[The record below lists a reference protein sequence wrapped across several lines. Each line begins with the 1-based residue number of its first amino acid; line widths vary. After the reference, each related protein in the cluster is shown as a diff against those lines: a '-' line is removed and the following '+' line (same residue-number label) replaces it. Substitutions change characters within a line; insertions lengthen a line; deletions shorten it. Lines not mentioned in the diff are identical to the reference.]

1 MKKVEISFLV
11 FVGILLLMTVPSH
24 QTDDLVWTDRGCE
37 AEYSVNETIKIYF
50 EPHSGVEFELWAFD
64 ALMNEKLLTSGV
76 GRGDTYFVEKI
87 AQPPL
92 GPLTLVLRMPCGGE
106 CELCDMCDYDQCT
119 IYVERNDPCRDHCFN
134 GVKDCE
140 EYGVDCGGGCP
151 ITDSD
156 NDGVEDCMDLCPD
169 SRCRSVDEKGC
180 ETDTDSDG
188 ILDCEDDCPDK
199 KGDPANRGCPRSMSL
214 LIGGGIGG
222 IILLGL
228 IVWRMKS
235 RRSKNS

>member
-1 MKKVEISFLV
+1 M
-11 FVGILLLMTVPSH
+11 
-24 QTDDLVWTDRGCE
+24 
-37 AEYSVNETIKIYF
+37 
-50 EPHSGVEFELWAFD
+50 
-64 ALMNEKLLTSGV
+64 
-76 GRGDTYFVEKI
+76 
-87 AQPPL
+87 
-92 GPLTLVLRMPCGGE
+92 
-106 CELCDMCDYDQCT
+106 
-119 IYVERNDPCRDHCFN
+119 
-134 GVKDCE
+134 
-140 EYGVDCGGGCP
+140 
-151 ITDSD
+151 
-156 NDGVEDCMDLCPD
+156 
-169 SRCRSVDEKGC
+169 DEKGC